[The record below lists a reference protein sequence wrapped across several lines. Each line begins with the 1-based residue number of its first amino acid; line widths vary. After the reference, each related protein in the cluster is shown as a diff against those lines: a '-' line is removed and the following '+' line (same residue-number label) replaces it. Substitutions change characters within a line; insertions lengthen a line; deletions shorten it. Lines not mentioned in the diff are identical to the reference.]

1 MEVEVERMQ
10 VFFPASLEIQ
20 EELLKAGFKVPY
32 DKESGKKTPVPI
44 VASYRNGKVI
54 KRGKLL
60 KAKKYEEDGKY
71 LRIGREKTTMNIDVN
86 DRGFMTFTI
95 KPVSY
100 HLEDM
105 GFTTVPPRLWG
116 TWVSLSLSPK
126 EMWRLY
132 DAVPEDESSDHGA
145 FHIGCN
151 GNGREIDIHA
161 YKGKGW
167 RALGIPVFAYGF
179 GLRNLPLAMEYLE
192 EKALENN
199 IDVRRLR
206 YLKLGLKKLKETKAG
221 LKVGIS
227 WSEGEVKRFNLRL
240 STTAPKV
247 RIEGLYGELIGRSR
261 GGLGE
266 VDEWNFVVHGTD
278 FRNAIEVVDR
288 TVHSAKVKGF

>member
-1 MEVEVERMQ
+1 
-10 VFFPASLEIQ
+10 
-20 EELLKAGFKVPY
+20 
-32 DKESGKKTPVPI
+32 
-44 VASYRNGKVI
+44 
-54 KRGKLL
+54 
-60 KAKKYEEDGKY
+60 
-71 LRIGREKTTMNIDVN
+71 
-86 DRGFMTFTI
+86 
-95 KPVSY
+95 
-100 HLEDM
+100 
-105 GFTTVPPRLWG
+105 
-116 TWVSLSLSPK
+116 
-126 EMWRLY
+126 MWRLH
-132 DAVPEDESSDHGA
+132 DAVPEDGSNDHET

-151 GNGREIDIHA
+151 SNGREIDIHA

-167 RALGIPVFAYGF
+167 KALGIPVFAYGF

-227 WSEGEVKRFNLRL
+227 WGEGEVKRFNLRL

-247 RIEGLYGELIGRSR
+247 KIEGLYGELMGRSR

-278 FRNAIEVVDR
+278 LRNAIEVVDGI
-288 TVHSAKVKGF
+288 VHSAKVKSF